1 MANKT
6 FVSNSTLTISDSN
19 TEALGSS
26 ITGQEIVKIRSGI
39 TGVQLDANFERIDLS
54 GTLAS
59 YKFVVVSGTGLQI
72 QNVSNSAVVATIPNI
87 NQNVK
92 IAFTDG
98 SATLAQAGGTVF
110 TLNSATLA
118 VGATSAAATV
128 SLAGG
133 NVLNQAAGETSTVA
147 TTLVTTLATNATAFT
162 GSIADSDMLDVGIFA
177 LTSAAVLSGGIG
189 GLGAANTIAVK
200 DGANISSG
208 AITYFTDLL
217 FDATGVSGTNDLTM
231 TVAQHAGFTG
241 VITAAGTGTNGEKI
255 TLTTIATGLSLFPS
269 VENYVLG
276 NFTNS
281 VTQTAVG
288 QAITGNADVDTV
300 TAITGVTSTSDLA
313 AGANVVI
320 VPTGANISAGTF
332 SATVGTVTLNLNG
345 ATTATLKAAQA
356 SEAAISAATGTNN
369 VTISDVMT
377 GVTLDVDVETYTLAN
392 QANTVT
398 LGTAAG
404 SLAQNVVGG
413 SSTDVLTLGA
423 GAYTG
428 TWTSISGL
436 SLVTG
441 NTSIATVNNGTSAG
455 AALAG
460 SPTLLITG
468 GGSVTMTA
476 EQHVGLGAITA
487 AGTDSIT
494 LTTAASGLALNAA
507 IETYVLADA
516 ANTVTLGTAAG
527 NLAQTVTGGNNTDV
541 LTLGAGTYTG
551 KWTAISGLS
560 LVTGNTSIAAVNNGT
575 SAGAALA
582 GSPTLLITGGGN
594 ATMTAAQYQGLGTIT
609 AAGTDTVT
617 FSTAITGSATGVTDI
632 ESYVLAGST
641 TNAFT
646 LDKAAE
652 TVTASAGA
660 DNINV
665 IALPSAN
672 TILVG
677 LAAAD
682 TITTATG
689 ANLSLAKYH
698 ATTAATAA
706 AGSAALVTGA
716 GILVFAGTVT
726 VSAAQ
731 LDGFI
736 TLTGTSTP
744 ILTST
749 TAITATMLDDAVVTN
764 SLTTIKLADVASNV
778 ITAANATVPSTN
790 VLIIDGSSLA
800 NNAFTFTGT
809 AENSGTFNITGGAQV
824 DTLTGSATTAAGDVF
839 NYYTTAGLVANNA
852 VVDLVD
858 GGAGAL
864 DELRLTNADTNNAL
878 TIATGDALTRISNVE
893 KITAGSS
900 AGVISITRPAN
911 ATQSSA
917 NFTTIDLSGDINTA
931 GINVISNTG
940 SNAITTIIGSAGIDQ
955 IAVAT
960 SAPATT
966 VTGGAGVDTYTITAP
981 AAAITIADL
990 GNGNDVLTTVT
1001 SGTTNAT
1008 MYLASGAVSY
1018 TPASGAIGASTTAVL
1033 TVGAATSGTVNLSGM
1048 TANAGTLT
1056 LTATAATGPL
1066 TLVGT
1071 GGSEAITGGAGAD
1084 TITGGLLIDTLT
1096 GGSGADSFVLT
1107 GVVLAANRDS
1117 IADFVSGTDKLVLGI
1132 AQTTVTT
1139 AAAAT
1144 AITGT
1149 STTAAAAGNATY
1161 TLAGNNTAGTPA
1173 TITTGNVDIIK
1184 IANIATASAN
1194 NGDLSTAGV
1203 LDGTELLKA
1212 MTDTTAT
1219 DTYTGI
1225 VSTNGDTGYIQAT
1238 QGGVTY
1244 LYYYAESGNTTL
1256 AAAEII
1262 LVGTFSN
1269 AAVLVAGDITLA

>member
-177 LTSAAVLSGGIG
+177 LTSAAVLSGGYG

-320 VPTGANISAGTF
+320 VPNGANISGGTF
-332 SATVGTVTLNLNG
+332 SATGGTVTLNLNG

-356 SEAAISAATGTNN
+356 SETAISAATGTNN

-413 SSTDVLTLGA
+413 TSTDVLTLGA

-428 TWTSISGL
+428 TWTS
-436 SLVTG
+436 
-441 NTSIATVNNGTSAG
+441 
-455 AALAG
+455 
-460 SPTLLITG
+460 
-468 GGSVTMTA
+468 
-476 EQHVGLGAITA
+476 
-487 AGTDSIT
+487 
-494 LTTAASGLALNAA
+494 
-507 IETYVLADA
+507 
-516 ANTVTLGTAAG
+516 
-527 NLAQTVTGGNNTDV
+527 
-541 LTLGAGTYTG
+541 
-551 KWTAISGLS
+551 ISGLS

-594 ATMTAAQYQGLGTIT
+594 ATMTAAQYQSLGTIT

-652 TVTASAGA
+652 TVTANAGA

-706 AGSAALVTGA
+706 TGSAALVTGA

-731 LDGFI
+731 LDGF
-736 TLTGTSTP
+736 T
-744 ILTST
+744 
-749 TAITATMLDDAVVTN
+749 
-764 SLTTIKLADVASNV
+764 
-778 ITAANATVPSTN
+778 
-790 VLIIDGSSLA
+790 
-800 NNAFTFTGT
+800 
-809 AENSGTFNITGGAQV
+809 
-824 DTLTGSATTAAGDVF
+824 TLTGSATPNVIVNTAAVTAAMLDNTVISTTNTTITLGDF
-839 NYYTTAGLVANNA
+839 ANA
-852 VVDLVD
+852 ITSVDATV
-858 GGAGAL
+858 GAGNVLNVTA
-864 DELRLTNADTNNAL
+864 AAQGAGNAL
-878 TIATGDALTRISNVE
+878 TFI
-893 KITAGSS
+893 
-900 AGVISITRPAN
+900 
-911 ATQSSA
+911 
-917 NFTTIDLSGDINTA
+917 
-931 GINVISNTG
+931 
-940 SNAITTIIGSAGIDQ
+940 
-955 IAVAT
+955 
-960 SAPATT
+960 
-966 VTGGAGVDTYTITAP
+966 
-981 AAAITIADL
+981 
-990 GNGNDVLTTVT
+990 
-1001 SGTTNAT
+1001 
-1008 MYLASGAVSY
+1008 
-1018 TPASGAIGASTTAVL
+1018 
-1033 TVGAATSGTVNLSGM
+1033 
-1048 TANAGTLT
+1048 GTLET
-1056 LTATAATGPL
+1056 N
-1066 TLVGT
+1066 GT
-1071 GGSEAITGGAGAD
+1071 FSITGGAGSDAITGGSGSDTIVGSAGSD
-1084 TITGGLLIDTLT
+1084 TITGGLGADTMTGGTGIDTFTITAADTAIDTILDWNSGAAQDVITTAYTAAGTLKITYASDSVAANALDLSTVLASFGVASVT
-1096 GGSGADSFVLT
+1096 GGASSDVITGGAGNDTIIGGGGSDTLIGGVGADSIVGGTSTDLITGGAGIDIINGGTGIDKFITGSVAADADEITGFVKATDILDLSAALT
-1107 GVVLAANRDS
+1107 PVTLTIGTQVVHTTTKATNIAA
-1117 IADFVSGTDKLVLGI
+1117 
-1132 AQTTVTT
+1132 VTT
-1139 AAAAT
+1139 AANTDVEVYYIANTAGGAGVMSLTEIET
-1144 AITGT
+1144 AITAGSAATGQATIIIDNGT
-1149 STTAAAAGNATY
+1149 STFIYTDQAAETDAGSGAGLILQAT
-1161 TLAGNNTAGTPA
+1161 LIG
-1173 TITTGNVDIIK
+1173 ITG
-1184 IANIATASAN
+1184 ATALAT
-1194 NGDLSTAGV
+1194 GDLISV
-1203 LDGTELLKA
+1203 
-1212 MTDTTAT
+1212 
-1219 DTYTGI
+1219 
-1225 VSTNGDTGYIQAT
+1225 
-1238 QGGVTY
+1238 
-1244 LYYYAESGNTTL
+1244 
-1256 AAAEII
+1256 
-1262 LVGTFSN
+1262 
-1269 AAVLVAGDITLA
+1269 